1 MPQILLA
8 GSDSHV
14 DGRGVIMDNYFIDDF
29 KQKKE
34 RYYASLSLLKKSL
47 ESLDNAQNL
56 YNRLTEEVE
65 ELKPEDEQPFKDYLN
80 EVQELK
86 AEAEKTFRT
95 CAEEYISVLEIL
107 AATSGLIRVFDETK
121 EDEEDA
127 GQDQDG

>member
-1 MPQILLA
+1 
-8 GSDSHV
+8 
-14 DGRGVIMDNYFIDDF
+14 MDNYFIDDF

-56 YNRLTEEVE
+56 YNRLAEEVA
-65 ELKPEDEQPFKDYLN
+65 ELKLEDEQPFKEYLN
-80 EVQELK
+80 EVKELK
-86 AEAEKTFRT
+86 AEAEKTYRT

-127 GQDQDG
+127 GQDQDD